1 MNKPFFRRIL
11 SLVLAMT
18 TLWVCIV
25 TAGSQTL
32 SSAVAAMRRGADI
45 TGTILRWELG
55 DFFLSDS
62 LSPVTV
68 LALSQSPLL
77 MAQKSSISALIRQE
91 ESSPAVPENGTNSSP
106 AENISSPQDEPP
118 TMPEAGSLL
127 SDDLAFLDNGAPAQT
142 VHVTSSKGYTVVNG
156 VFIKNASSRKLSV
169 SALEKCDFSARLSSD
184 GPQVLIVHS
193 HGSEAYTMP
202 KGQEYKASG
211 TFRTADTSC
220 NVVRIGDEI
229 AAVLSTY
236 GISVLHDRTLHDVP
250 SYNDAY
256 ISSQASIERYLEKYP
271 SISFVLDVHRDAVQD
286 GKGNYYKLVS
296 KEDPN
301 AAQCSLVMGL
311 AHDNWLENLKLAI
324 AVQQTVA
331 ASSPTLMR
339 PIAARDYR
347 YNQHLSTGSLLVEIG
362 AAGNSLDE
370 AILGGRLFARGFA
383 ETILHP

>member
-32 SSAVAAMRRGADI
+32 SSAVAAMRQGADI

-156 VFIKNASSRKLSV
+156 VFIKNASPRKLSV

-256 ISSQASIERYLEKYP
+256 INSQASIERYLDKYP

-347 YNQHLSTGSLLVEIG
+347 YNQHLCTGSLLVEIG

>member
-156 VFIKNASSRKLSV
+156 VFIKNASPRKLSV

-256 ISSQASIERYLEKYP
+256 INSQASIERYLDKYP

-347 YNQHLSTGSLLVEIG
+347 YNQHLCTGSLLVEIG